1 MVLGNVAKSLTSET
15 RVKTTPIVHSYR
27 DLRVWQ
33 HGMDLVVH
41 SYQATKRFPD
51 DERYGLTSQIRRSAV
66 SIPSNIAEGHG
77 RSHTG
82 QYTEHVSIANGSL
95 KELETQVLIAG
106 RLGFLSRDVEAD
118 LLERTEDLGRML
130 RGSPSKAEK
139 QTMK

>member
-1 MVLGNVAKSLTSET
+1 MSN
-15 RVKTTPIVHSYR
+15 SYR

-41 SYQATKRFPD
+41 CYHATKSLPD
-51 DERYGLTSQIRRSAV
+51 HERYGLTSQIRRSAV

-82 QYTEHVSIANGSL
+82 QYAEHVSIANGSL

-106 RLGFLSRDVEAD
+106 RLGFLGRDVQAD
-118 LLERTEDLGRML
+118 LLEQTDDLGRML
-130 RGSPSKAEK
+130 RGLHRKLK
-139 QTMK
+139 NKR

>member
-1 MVLGNVAKSLTSET
+1 MQ
-15 RVKTTPIVHSYR
+15 TTPIVHSYR

-41 SYQATKRFPD
+41 CYHATKSLPGH
-51 DERYGLTSQIRRSAV
+51 ERYGLTSQIRRSAV

-82 QYTEHVSIANGSL
+82 QYAEHVSIANGSF

-106 RLGFLSRDVEAD
+106 RLGFLGRDVEAD
-118 LLERTEDLGRML
+118 LLEQTDDLGRML
-130 RGSPSKAEK
+130 RGLLRRLKNK
-139 QTMK
+139 RWND